1 MKKTFKPFDMR
12 KLTLLLA
19 ALAACAALSCT
30 REALP
35 EIPAGEGTLLL
46 SVDPGFALTRA
57 TPDLTE
63 QAWETRIRK
72 VDILVFDS
80 NGQLNLY
87 YPAGTNLTGISL
99 SLSSGPK
106 EIWAVINGP
115 DLSNIVRVADLKATA
130 IALTDNT
137 TGSSGTF
144 VMAGSST
151 CDITPAVTT
160 PCSITVNRFAARVA
174 LTKIA
179 VQLPPAYTGISL
191 KNIMLTNVVANQTL
205 DGTAAP
211 ATWYNKMGR
220 TASGKIIGSSTSNK
234 ADAPAL
240 TFKSLAQTVSN
251 NSQANLGGPIQF
263 YGFANPTT
271 TDNKTGGTF
280 VAERTR
286 LVVTADIGGKTYY
299 YPVSIAPLERNK
311 AYEVAL
317 TITGLGS
324 EDPDVIPE
332 KGTSGITVT
341 INPWGPGSVIE
352 ESI

>member
-1 MKKTFKPFDMR
+1 MKKTFKPSDMKR
-12 KLTLLLA
+12 FTLLIATLA
-19 ALAACAALSCT
+19 SCAALSCT
-30 REALP
+30 RETLP

-46 SVDPGFALTRA
+46 SVDPGFTLTRA
-57 TPDLTE
+57 TPDLTS
-63 QAWETRIRK
+63 QAWETRVRK

-80 NGQLNLY
+80 KGQLNLY
-87 YPAGTNLTGISL
+87 HPAGTSLTGISL
-99 SLSSGPK
+99 SLTSGTK

-115 DLSNIVRVADLKATA
+115 DLSNVVRLSDLKEKA
-130 IALTDNT
+130 IALTDNS

-144 VMAGSST
+144 MMAGYKT
-151 CDITPAVTT
+151 CTVTPSVTT
-160 PCSITVNRFAARVA
+160 PCSIVANRFAARIA

-191 KNIMLTNVVANQTL
+191 KNVMLTNVVANQNLEGSAT
-205 DGTAAP
+205 P
-211 ATWYNKMGR
+211 STWYNKMGR
-220 TASGKIIGSSTSNK
+220 TASGQIIGSSASNK
-234 ADAPAL
+234 AEAEAL
-240 TFKSLAQTVSN
+240 TFRSLTQTVSN

-263 YGFANPTT
+263 YGFANLTT

-324 EDPDVIPE
+324 EDPDIIPE
-332 KGTSGITVT
+332 KGSSGITVT